1 MVRELGEMRSK
12 GRGFGKSNDGGS
24 KAEEGTLTGNL
35 REGALDQLREKQEEG
50 KYRFPL

>member
-1 MVRELGEMRSK
+1 MARELGEVRSK
-12 GRGFGKSNDGGS
+12 ERGFDKSNDGGS

-35 REGALDQLREKQEEG
+35 REDALDQLREKWEEG